1 MSIEPYRIDGYC
13 VYEPYRV
20 SIDGKL
26 VRDKKG
32 NPRKFSTML
41 AALEWGQRFLQKKK
55 RERVQTLGVDAMG
68 QRHLQKKE
76 REKHK

>member
-41 AALEWGQRFLQKKK
+41 AALEWGQRFLQKKE